1 MTTGAEYE
9 ARIQTYDWKQLAD
22 LWSQIE
28 SGNTTG
34 WAPGKALEYLIIRTF
49 QLEGSDVTWPYSV
62 RIDGEELEQID
73 GVIYTNGLACLV
85 ECKDTGERAN
95 IEPIA
100 KLRNQLQRRPV
111 TVIGSIFSRSGFTE
125 SATNLARF
133 ISPQTILLWGG
144 DEINYAIQNQCIRM
158 ALVKKYRF
166 CVERGLPDYN
176 ITVEGLL

>member
-1 MTTGAEYE
+1 MTTSAEYE
-9 ARIQTYDWKQLAD
+9 ARIQTYSWEKIAD

-28 SGNTTG
+28 AGKTPG
-34 WAPGKALEYLIIRTF
+34 WQPGKALEYLILRAF
-49 QLEGSDVTWPYSV
+49 QLEGADVTYPYSV
-62 RIDGEELEQID
+62 RIDGEEIEQID

-85 ECKDTGERAN
+85 ECKDTAERAN

-111 TVIGSIFSRSGFTE
+111 NVIASIFSRSGFTE
-125 SATNLARF
+125 SATQLARF
-133 ISPQTILLWGG
+133 IPPQTILLWGG
-144 DEINYAIQNQCIRM
+144 DEIGYVIQNQCVSR